1 MPESAA
7 RPEEIVAAAE
17 TGTVLTS
24 FASDALANLQLEKLK
39 ASMSQG
45 KVFMAAERKDND
57 DISDTGMNPAAN
69 PTTQREI
76 MALANA
82 AMVAAQALQASAEA
96 MCAASIRSSGGFAEA
111 NKVLKYPEPFGS
123 ENHDGDVLAWHDWCH
138 GFKAWII
145 FAQPEYDTELELIE
159 ESVEQEVSL
168 AETAAKTRMRSLKL
182 YAILSDDVPMVDDPE
197 DFTEPPVEDRDPDM
211 QFKNFVVQ
219 REMLDEKIVA
229 HTLEREMLDDLEA
242 LMGGYVE
249 KLDMVNDKVE
259 KVLEHLE
266 ILLSFAP
273 TPRGRVH
280 HISHGSELSSY
291 LIARQ
296 ACRMEFKLQMKLGI
310 HKNTSASGLVHDSHV
325 GQLRGSAGVSLERRS
340 AVTLGVF
347 VDPRGLP
354 KMDSLSLSDPFAVV
368 KAIKGNNRTINA
380 ARQMAE
386 AWYFN
391 RPNTLTPVWDEE
403 FDFAVAP
410 HLMTEVVLGWDSSG
424 RGNEGKLTF
433 SSMGRSLPRPDL
445 WPCHC
450 AAAPISLDSG
460 SDLATLLK
468 TIVLGYEVMSAA
480 RNGLKTGGRFWTLG
494 NGAVRKPRN
503 SDIRLAASFE
513 IVGLRVA
520 VYDSDGPFNSFSGL
534 PSAHLEKR
542 ADLQALT
549 CKERDQQGSTPK
561 VTKVVPASTLAAVAV
576 VTVAVDSVV
585 PAAVLVAVSMHTVV
599 KDCVVLVSVVV
610 PVAAVA
616 VEVDSVVLVS
626 VPVVVAAQVS

>member
-1 MPESAA
+1 
-7 RPEEIVAAAE
+7 
-17 TGTVLTS
+17 
-24 FASDALANLQLEKLK
+24 
-39 ASMSQG
+39 MSQG

-368 KAIKGNNRTINA
+368 KAIKGNNRTINVHMT
-380 ARQMAE
+380 RTIQ
-386 AWYFN
+386 
-391 RPNTLTPVWDEE
+391 NTLTPVWDEE

-410 HLMTEVVLGWDSSG
+410 HLMTE
-424 RGNEGKLTF
+424 
-433 SSMGRSLPRPDL
+433 
-445 WPCHC
+445 
-450 AAAPISLDSG
+450 
-460 SDLATLLK
+460 
-468 TIVLGYEVMSAA
+468 
-480 RNGLKTGGRFWTLG
+480 
-494 NGAVRKPRN
+494 
-503 SDIRLAASFE
+503 E